1 MTDRQRVVRR
11 LQETFAW
18 RDTPVGEFADL
29 SGWWRDPELLR
40 MLGPSLAELHAG
52 EAAGEAA
59 GAAAAGQTDA
69 GQTGQGARPADAPGR
84 PTVVAG
90 IETRGLVLGPLTAL
104 HLGVGFVEVR
114 KEYRIAGEGQR
125 DGDDPM
131 LRAQTPPDYQD
142 GGLTLMAPRRLFGP
156 QDRVLL
162 VDEWIESGAQAN
174 AVRRMVAEAGA
185 EWAGVAV
192 IVDACEPRVRER
204 LGVRGLVAEA
214 DLPG

>member
-1 MTDRQRVVRR
+1 MGVTDRQRVVRLLR
-11 LQETFAW
+11 EAFAW

-40 MLGPSLAELHAG
+40 MLGPSLAELHA
-52 EAAGEAA
+52 EARSEPHAEGSGAASPDDSA
-59 GAAAAGQTDA
+59 GA
-69 GQTGQGARPADAPGR
+69 

-90 IETRGLVLGPLTAL
+90 IETRGLVLGPLTAV

-156 QDRVLL
+156 RDRVLL

>member
-1 MTDRQRVVRR
+1 MTDRQRVVE
-11 LQETFAW
+11 LLTQTFAW
-18 RDTPVGEFADL
+18 RDTPVGVFADL
-29 SGWWRDPELLR
+29 SGWWRDPELLG
-40 MLGPSLAELHAG
+40 MLGPALAGLHA
-52 EAAGEAA
+52 
-59 GAAAAGQTDA
+59 D
-69 GQTGQGARPADAPGR
+69 RPDTPR

-90 IETRGLVLGPLTAL
+90 IETRGLVLGPLTAQ

-131 LRAQTPPDYQD
+131 LRGRTPPEYQD
-142 GGLTLMAPRRLFGP
+142 GGLTLIAPRRLFGP

-174 AVRRMVAEAGA
+174 AVRRMVAETGA
-185 EWAGVAV
+185 DWAGVAV

-204 LGVRGLVAEA
+204 LGVRGLVADTE
-214 DLPG
+214 LPG

>member
-1 MTDRQRVVRR
+1 MGVTDRQRVVRR
-11 LQETFAW
+11 LRETFAW

-29 SGWWRDPELLR
+29 SGWWRDPELLG
-40 MLGPSLAELHAG
+40 MLGPSLAELHADSHA
-52 EAAGEAA
+52 E
-59 GAAAAGQTDA
+59 
-69 GQTGQGARPADAPGR
+69 GR

-90 IETRGLVLGPLTAL
+90 IETRGLVLGPLAAV
-104 HLGVGFVEVR
+104 HLGVGFVEIR
-114 KEYRIAGEGQR
+114 KEYGGAGEGGRR
-125 DGDDPM
+125 DGDDAM

-156 QDRVLL
+156 RDRVLL

-174 AVRRMVAEAGA
+174 AVRRMVTEAGA

-204 LGVRGLVAEA
+204 LDVRGLVAEA

>member
-1 MTDRQRVVRR
+1 MGVTDRQRVVRR

-40 MLGPSLAELHAG
+40 MLGPSLAGLHAEG
-52 EAAGEAA
+52 G
-59 GAAAAGQTDA
+59 GT
-69 GQTGQGARPADAPGR
+69 PAPGAPGR

-114 KEYRIAGEGQR
+114 KEYGTAGEARR
-125 DGDDPM
+125 DGDDAM

-204 LGVRGLVAEA
+204 LAVRGLVAEA